1 MDESIITASSENN
14 NNDSNN
20 CISDQD
26 TKIPADPPKTVE
38 LPSEIKD
45 IKELYKY
52 VNTLQITVNKTI
64 DNYIEVWKLLNDINA
79 TLAVLER
86 HSTESIA
93 KLNGRVLINET
104 EISKLFK
111 KVVSVKSIVK

>member
-1 MDESIITASSENN
+1 MDESIITASSENES
-14 NNDSNN
+14 NDSNN

-38 LPSEIKD
+38 LPSEIRD

-64 DNYIEVWKLLNDINA
+64 DNYIEVWKLLNDIRNA
-79 TLAVLER
+79 RSCLESRLAVF
-86 HSTESIA
+86 
-93 KLNGRVLINET
+93 LI
-104 EISKLFK
+104 ISNHF
-111 KVVSVKSIVK
+111 SRR